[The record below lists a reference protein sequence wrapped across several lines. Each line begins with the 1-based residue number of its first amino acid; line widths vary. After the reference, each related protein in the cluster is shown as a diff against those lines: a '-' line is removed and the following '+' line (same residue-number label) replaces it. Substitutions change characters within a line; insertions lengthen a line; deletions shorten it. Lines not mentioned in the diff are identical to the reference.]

1 MDLKSILDHSPRVL
15 VADDDRSIRELLQM
29 YLENSGCRVLPAAD
43 GQTALEIA
51 QKQVVDLAILDVQM
65 PRMNGLDVCRKM
77 KSGDLTKLIPV
88 MIVTAHD
95 ADPERLEAI
104 DAGAD
109 EFLGKPFNSTLLLTR
124 ARSLLRL
131 RALHLELENRNA
143 LLHRALR
150 RYVSQDV
157 ADVILSEPERYMR
170 LGGETRPVTVLFAD
184 INGFMRFTEHHSASE
199 VVESLNQIFPLLTA
213 VIFDNNGTFDKYI
226 GDAVMAFYGA
236 PVSGPDDSRR
246 AVETAREMQ
255 RRFAQWVEA
264 NPKLGGG
271 LALSIGLHTG
281 EAIVGNIGSERVMDY
296 TVVGDMVNIAR
307 RLQEA
312 AEAGQVLLSDAT
324 YQTAGR
330 PPARKLGEQKLPG
343 RSEPVIAY
351 ALELDKISTPR

>member
-1 MDLKSILDHSPRVL
+1 MDLKSVLDHAPRVL
-15 VADDDRSIRELLQM
+15 VADDDRSIRELLQS
-29 YLENSGCRVLPAAD
+29 YLETSGCRVLPASD
-43 GQTALEIA
+43 GQNALDIA

-65 PRMNGLDVCRKM
+65 PRLNGLEVCRRM
-77 KSGDLTKLIPV
+77 KAGDFTRLIPV

-131 RALHLELENRNA
+131 RGLHLELENRNA

-184 INGFMRFTEHHSASE
+184 IRGFSRYTERHTASE
-199 VVESLNQIFPLLTA
+199 VVETLNRIFPLLTA
-213 VIFDNNGTFDKYI
+213 VIFDHNGTFDKYI
-226 GDAVMAFYGA
+226 GDAVMAFFGA
-236 PVSGPDDSRR
+236 PVNAPDDTRR

-255 RRFAQWVEA
+255 HRFIRWAAEQ
-264 NPKLGGG
+264 PGQGDG

-296 TVVGDMVNIAR
+296 TVVGDTVNIAQ

-312 AEAGQVLLSDAT
+312 AEAGQVLLSDT
-324 YQTAGR
+324 TFQTAGR
-330 PPARKLGEQKLPG
+330 PPCLKLGERVLPG
-343 RSEPVIAY
+343 RTEPVMLY
-351 ALELDKISTPR
+351 ALELDKIPASR

>member
-1 MDLKSILDHSPRVL
+1 MDLKSILDHAPRVL
-15 VADDDRSIRELLQM
+15 VADDDRSIRDLLQS
-29 YLENSGCRVLPAAD
+29 YLEASGCRVLTAAD
-43 GQTALEIA
+43 GQTALDIA
-51 QKQVVDLAILDVQM
+51 QKQVVDLVLLDVQM
-65 PRMNGLDVCRKM
+65 PRMNGLEVCRKL
-77 KSGDLTKLIPV
+77 KVGEFTRLIPV

-95 ADPERLEAI
+95 TDPERLEAI
-104 DAGAD
+104 DAGTD

-184 INGFMRFTEHHSASE
+184 LKGFMRYTEHHSATE
-199 VVESLNQIFPLLTA
+199 VVECLNQIFPLLTS
-213 VIFDNNGTFDKYI
+213 VIFDHNGTFDKYI

-236 PVSGPDDSRR
+236 PVSGPDDARR
-246 AVETAREMQ
+246 AVETAVEMQ
-255 RRFAQWVEA
+255 RRFAEWIAEK
-264 NPKLGGG
+264 PKTGGE

-296 TVVGDMVNIAR
+296 TVVGDTVNIAR
-307 RLQEA
+307 RLQES

-324 YQTAGR
+324 YQTAGK
-330 PPARKLGEQKLPG
+330 PPVKRLGEQRLPG
-343 RSEPVIAY
+343 RSEPVTVY
-351 ALELDKISTPR
+351 ALDVK